1 MRKRDSVRVPK
12 LALMALTTA
21 LAAAACGTTPVA
33 SSSPP
38 EVAAAGTSPAVA
50 ASGSTASA
58 SAAPVQKT
66 VPKNLTFSGTTL
78 EGAKFDAASLAGK
91 PAILW
96 FWAPWCA
103 TCASEAQ
110 SIGDLKDEYGD
121 RLQILGIAGM
131 GKNAEMKRFVA
142 DFELQGVPHLNDAPG
157 KLWKRFGIVQQ
168 SWYVFLDENGKE
180 TYKGYLDDLQLTQR
194 VQAITA

>member
-1 MRKRDSVRVPK
+1 MKKRDSVRVPK
-12 LALMALTTA
+12 PALSAFALALA
-21 LAAAACGTTPVA
+21 LAAAGCGTEPVE
-33 SSSPP
+33 SP
-38 EVAAAGTSPAVA
+38 AAAGPSPAA
-50 ASGSTASA
+50 ATSTAPSSEPA
-58 SAAPVQKT
+58 EKKP
-66 VPKNLTFSGTTL
+66 VPKNLTFAGTTL

-131 GKNAEMKRFVA
+131 GKPSEMKRFVA
-142 DFELQGVPHLNDAPG
+142 DFELQDVPHLNDAPG

-168 SWYVFLDENGKE
+168 SWYVFLDADGEE

-194 VQAITA
+194 VQEMTA

>member
-1 MRKRDSVRVPK
+1 MRKRELVRVPK
-12 LALMALTTA
+12 LVLIALTTA
-21 LAAAACGTTPVA
+21 IAAAACGTAPVA
-33 SSSPP
+33 SPVSLSSAQAP
-38 EVAAAGTSPAVA
+38 AAGPSPAAVP
-50 ASGSTASA
+50 SA
-58 SAAPVQKT
+58 TPTTVV

-110 SIGDLKDEYGD
+110 SIGDLKTEYGD

-131 GKNAEMKRFVA
+131 GKNTEMKRFVA

-168 SWYVFLDENGKE
+168 SWYVFLDANGKE

-194 VQAITA
+194 VQAMTA

>member
-1 MRKRDSVRVPK
+1 MNRRDSVRVPK
-12 LALMALTTA
+12 LVVLALTTA
-21 LAAAACGTTPVA
+21 LAAAACGTAPVA
-33 SSSPP
+33 SAPAAQAP
-38 EVAAAGTSPAVA
+38 AAGTSPAATPSTGVP
-50 ASGSTASA
+50 ASP
-58 SAAPVQKT
+58 AAPVT
-66 VPKNLTFSGTTL
+66 VPKNLTFTGTTL
-78 EGAKFDAASLAGK
+78 EGAKFDAASLAGR

-131 GKNAEMKRFVA
+131 GKNTEMKRFVS

-180 TYKGYLDDLQLTQR
+180 TYTGYLDDLQLTQR
-194 VQAITA
+194 VQAMTA

>member
-12 LALMALTTA
+12 LVVMALTTA
-21 LAAAACGTTPVA
+21 LAAAACGTAPVA
-33 SSSPP
+33 SSAPAPAETVTGARVS
-38 EVAAAGTSPAVA
+38 AAPS
-50 ASGSTASA
+50 ASA
-58 SAAPVQKT
+58 SSGPAV
-66 VPKNLTFSGTTL
+66 VPKNLTFTGTTL
-78 EGAKFDAASLAGK
+78 EGATFDAASLAGK

-110 SIGDLKDEYGD
+110 SIGDLKTEYGD

-131 GKNAEMKRFVA
+131 GKNTEMKRFVA

-168 SWYVFLDENGKE
+168 SWYVFLDANGKE

-194 VQAITA
+194 VQAMTA